1 MTLYRQ
7 LFIGVSL
14 LFFVLLAGVE
24 AIYLANA
31 RAQIQEQLGSQAQ
44 DAATS
49 IALQLATLK
58 SLEDRT
64 LVETLVNPVFDRGY
78 FREIRVVSVGGE
90 VLVRR
95 VLAPAQGDVP
105 EWFARLLPLD
115 APGAQSLVSSGWREL
130 GRVVV
135 ASHPNFAYQ
144 QLWHIGLQTILWLL
158 LIYAAVL
165 AAVVG
170 FLAMLLRPLQEIERA
185 AVAIGERD
193 FRTIDFVP
201 RARTGP
207 RGRRHERHVGQD
219 PPDAR

>member
-24 AIYLANA
+24 AIYLANS
-31 RAQIQEQLGSQAQ
+31 RAQIQEQLSSQAQ

-49 IALQLATLK
+49 LALRLATLK
-58 SLEDRT
+58 SLDDRA
-64 LVETLVNPVFDRGY
+64 LVETLVNPIFDRGY
-78 FREIRVVSVGGE
+78 FREIRVVSAGGE

-95 VLAPAQGDVP
+95 VLEPAQGDVP
-105 EWFARLLPLD
+105 DWFTRFFPLD

-135 ASHPNFAYQ
+135 ASHPYFAYQ
-144 QLWHIGLQTILWLL
+144 QLWHIGLQTIVWLL
-158 LIYAAVL
+158 LIYAMAI

-170 FLAMLLRPLQEIERA
+170 FLAMLLQ
-185 AVAIGERD
+185 
-193 FRTIDFVP
+193 
-201 RARTGP
+201 
-207 RGRRHERHVGQD
+207 Q
-219 PPDAR
+219 